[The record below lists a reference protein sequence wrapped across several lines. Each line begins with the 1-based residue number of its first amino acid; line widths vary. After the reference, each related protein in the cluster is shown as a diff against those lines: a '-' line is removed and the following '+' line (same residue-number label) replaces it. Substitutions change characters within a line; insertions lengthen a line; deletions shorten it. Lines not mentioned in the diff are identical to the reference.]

1 MSCPF
6 QPSSNALR
14 LWYLSRR
21 YHQPSSTLREH
32 WNVRHIYSRC
42 QESSILTLHSL
53 EYTSPESLRSPDT
66 GILHQVDSKADLWSL
81 GMILHKLLFF
91 RLPYQWASTNDRPQ
105 DTSRNEEN
113 PMDKLEREVLGY
125 MGCVGTIMF
134 FSSALTVVGVQQ
146 IQEQSRI
153 RNSVSLEATSSRIS
167 HPS

>member
-1 MSCPF
+1 MYSFLYLNFSNSINVLFLLALEQCSQTLVPLET
-6 QPSSNALR
+6 PSPTLFNAQETLGR
-14 LWYLSRR
+14 TSRIPLLSK
-21 YHQPSSTLREH
+21 L
-32 WNVRHIYSRC
+32 
-42 QESSILTLHSL
+42 SILTLHSL

-125 MGCVGTIMF
+125 MGCVSTIML
-134 FSSALTVVGVQQ
+134 FSSALTVVGV
-146 IQEQSRI
+146 
-153 RNSVSLEATSSRIS
+153 
-167 HPS
+167 P